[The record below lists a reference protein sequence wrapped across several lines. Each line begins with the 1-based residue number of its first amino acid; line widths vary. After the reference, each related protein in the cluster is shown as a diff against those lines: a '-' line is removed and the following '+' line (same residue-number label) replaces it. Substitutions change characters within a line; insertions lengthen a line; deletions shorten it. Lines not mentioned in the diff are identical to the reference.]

1 MIAPRTGL
9 WGVLYPSRFPLP
21 AWPRPGNIGASPKT
35 VEWDRPQQYRQA
47 MPFPRSHNGEAKHE
61 AKQPHGGVMRT
72 NNVIA
77 KMSAGEM
84 AFGSNLSFPS
94 STLIE
99 LSGRA
104 GFDFVTFDSEHGP
117 FTPDLMDDLCR
128 FADMAGLTPMAR
140 VPNIESSTILRF
152 LDRGIMGVTG
162 PHIINKERAQQLADA
177 CRYAPQGTRSF
188 GSGRGAYFGDF
199 DSGPEYMEHTNAN
212 ILVIAQ
218 LEDVGVLDHIAEI
231 LSVDGIDLYAS
242 GAQDIAQSMGLPGQP
257 NHPRVKEFE
266 AQVIGAV
273 HAAGKKMADD
283 VMVSARAVNLFLD
296 GARAFLKA
304 CKG

>member
-1 MIAPRTGL
+1 
-9 WGVLYPSRFPLP
+9 
-21 AWPRPGNIGASPKT
+21 
-35 VEWDRPQQYRQA
+35 
-47 MPFPRSHNGEAKHE
+47 
-61 AKQPHGGVMRT
+61 MRV
-72 NNVIA
+72 NNVVTR
-77 KMSAGEM
+77 MSAGET
-84 AFGSNLSFPS
+84 AYGCNLSFPS

-99 LSGRA
+99 LAGRA

-117 FTPDLMDDLCR
+117 FTIDLLDDLCR

-162 PHIINKERAQQLADA
+162 PHIINGDRAKQLADA
-177 CRYAPQGTRSF
+177 CRYVPRGHRSF

-199 DSGPEYMEHTNAN
+199 ESGPEYMEHTNAN

-218 LEDVGVLDHIAEI
+218 LEDTEVLEHIDDI
-231 LSVDGIDLYAS
+231 LSVEGIDLFAS

-257 NHPRVKEFE
+257 NHPDVKKFE
-266 AQVIGAV
+266 AQVRDAV

-283 VMVSARAVNLFLD
+283 VMTSARAANIFMD

-304 CKG
+304 SKG